1 MPQDFEK
8 CQREGGRIR
17 TLKLKDGKYIHVC
30 YDKAGKA
37 HSGYVKTKKTE

>member
-1 MPQDFEK
+1 MPQDYDKCVREK
-8 CQREGGRIR
+8 GRIR

-30 YDKAGKA
+30 YDKNGKA

>member
-17 TLKLKDGKYIHVC
+17 TLKLKAFMFVTIRP
-30 YDKAGKA
+30 
-37 HSGYVKTKKTE
+37 VKPIQAT